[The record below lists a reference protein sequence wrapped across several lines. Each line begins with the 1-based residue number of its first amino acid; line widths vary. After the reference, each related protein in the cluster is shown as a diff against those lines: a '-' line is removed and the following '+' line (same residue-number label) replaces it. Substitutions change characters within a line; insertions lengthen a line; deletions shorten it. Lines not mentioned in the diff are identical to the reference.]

1 MNAML
6 LAAGRGQRMG
16 ALTRHTPKPLLTVAG
31 APLVVH
37 QVRAL
42 TRAGVGRIVVNV
54 AHLGARIEALLGD
67 GAALGTR
74 IVYSREPPGALDTG
88 GGIFQALGLL
98 GPAPFIVANA
108 DVYTD
113 FDYATLPGQPV
124 GLAHLVL
131 VPNPAHRRDGDFALD
146 AAGRIANAGEPR
158 HTFAGIGV
166 YRPELF
172 AGCTPGTFSVVPLL
186 RAAADRGQ
194 LTGTLHTGRW
204 HDVGTAARLRAARAA
219 AGLEA

>member
-1 MNAML
+1 ML

-31 APLVVH
+31 APLIVH

-42 TRAGVGRIVVNV
+42 TRAGCTRIVVNV

-67 GAALGTR
+67 GVALGAR
-74 IVYSREPPGALDTG
+74 VVYSREPPGARGTG

-113 FDYATLPGQPV
+113 FDYATLPADPP

-131 VPNPAHRRDGDFALD
+131 VRNPAHRRDGDFALD
-146 AAGRIANAGEPR
+146 ASGRIANHCAMR

-172 AGCTPGTFSVVPLL
+172 VGCAPGVFSVIPLL
-186 RAAADRGQ
+186 RAAADRGEV
-194 LTGTLHTGRW
+194 TGALHTGRW
-204 HDVGTAARLRAARAA
+204 HDVGTPARLRAARAA
-219 AGLEA
+219 A